1 MIHKYLQKQKKLD
14 KKIKILSGIIK
25 SLNISKED
33 KELYLKSLDVL
44 DENSFNVLYNSFVKF
59 TEELDKKDS
68 KNILDSNFEDYS
80 LKSPLAEKKKKIN
93 TFSLL
98 LNNI

>member
-1 MIHKYLQKQKKLD
+1 MIKKYLEKQKNLD

-33 KELYLKSLDVL
+33 KELYLKSLDIL
-44 DENSFNVLYNSFVKF
+44 DENSFNVLYNSFVNF

-68 KNILDSNFEDYS
+68 EKIIDFNFESYN
-80 LKSPLAEKKKKIN
+80 LTEKKENNKETRS

>member
-1 MIHKYLQKQKKLD
+1 MIQKYLQKQKKLD

-33 KELYLKSLDVL
+33 KELYLKSLDAL
-44 DENSFNVLYNSFVKF
+44 DENSFNVLYNSFVNF

-68 KNILDSNFEDYS
+68 EKILKSDFEDYS
-80 LKSPLAEKKKKIN
+80 LKNSNKTEKKQN